1 MRYAI
6 LAVFAVLAM
15 AHWFNSAEGQRA
27 KRNILESRDSQTRL
41 IGED

>member
-6 LAVFAVLAM
+6 LAVVAVLAM

-27 KRNILESRDSQTRL
+27 KRNILESRDNQTRY
-41 IGED
+41 ISEE